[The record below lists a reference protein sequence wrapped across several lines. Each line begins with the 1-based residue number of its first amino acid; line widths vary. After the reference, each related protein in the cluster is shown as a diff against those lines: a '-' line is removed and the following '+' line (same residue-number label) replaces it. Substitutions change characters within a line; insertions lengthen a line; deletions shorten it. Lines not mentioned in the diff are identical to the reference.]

1 MTPPN
6 TWTAGHVNRWHTN
19 DCHALRNSQDT
30 NHQHSARV
38 ALLLWHFWPDVDA
51 QTLLVALMHDLPEK
65 VTGDVSGETKRI
77 NPVVSGAL
85 GALEGFWHEQNG
97 TLTNGDPRVKFCDK
111 LDAIIWA
118 WSIDPTLMQR
128 EDWQDAVDNLRVM
141 AYELGVSD
149 KLEAIIYG

>member
-1 MTPPN
+1 MNPPN

-97 TLTNGDPRVKFCDK
+97 TLTNGDPGVKFWDK
-111 LDAIIWA
+111 LAAIIWA
-118 WSIDPTLMQR
+118 WSVDPALMQR
-128 EDWQDAVDNLRVM
+128 NDWQDAVDSLCWM
-141 AYELGVSD
+141 AYELGVYD
-149 KLEAIIYG
+149 KLEEIL